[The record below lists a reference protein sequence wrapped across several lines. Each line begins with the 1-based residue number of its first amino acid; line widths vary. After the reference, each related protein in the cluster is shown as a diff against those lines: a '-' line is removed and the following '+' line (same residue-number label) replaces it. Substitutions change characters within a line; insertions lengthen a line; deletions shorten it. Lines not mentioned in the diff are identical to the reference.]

1 MVSIL
6 QRVERQIFS
15 LSFAARRPLWVK
27 SRHVRRKPSCFAY
40 PSKAHI
46 DPPREWAAPVMTEGN
61 KAAHR
66 TVLLLSDTEIAER
79 HYADGF
85 FAQPTESA

>member
-1 MVSIL
+1 MFASL
-6 QRVERQIFS
+6 TLKERTLTRRVNGQ
-15 LSFAARRPLWVK
+15 
-27 SRHVRRKPSCFAY
+27 
-40 PSKAHI
+40 
-46 DPPREWAAPVMTEGN
+46 AAPVMTEGN

-66 TVLLLSDTEIAER
+66 TVLLPLDTEITEQ